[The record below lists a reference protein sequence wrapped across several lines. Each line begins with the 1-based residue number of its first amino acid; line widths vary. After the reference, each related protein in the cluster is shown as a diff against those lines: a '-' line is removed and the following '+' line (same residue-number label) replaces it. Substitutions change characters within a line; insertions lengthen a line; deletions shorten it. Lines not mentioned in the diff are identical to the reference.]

1 MCTKETK
8 PRNTKI
14 KETKKTKNYI
24 PAGEGEGD
32 GLLHLDDDGLL
43 LLVHV
48 GGLGELDVGSPDV
61 AGGGELDTLL
71 GAADHHR
78 LAKLGE
84 IPAQA
89 AFINTGRNKKN

>member
-1 MCTKETK
+1 MITIDTKES
-8 PRNTKI
+8 
-14 KETKKTKNYI
+14 KE

-32 GLLHLDDDGLL
+32 GLLHLNDDGLL

-48 GGLGELDVGSPDV
+48 GSLGKLDVASSNV
-61 AGGGELDTLL
+61 AGGGELNALL

-84 IPAQA
+84 VPEQ
-89 AFINTGRNKKN
+89 GMSKC